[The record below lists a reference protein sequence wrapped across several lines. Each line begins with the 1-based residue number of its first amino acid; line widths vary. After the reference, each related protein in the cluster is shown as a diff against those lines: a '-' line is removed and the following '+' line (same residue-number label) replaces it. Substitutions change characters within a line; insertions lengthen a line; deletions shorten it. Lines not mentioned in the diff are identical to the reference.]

1 MNCDL
6 ASWSIRRQKNEL
18 RFGFTECPETQK
30 RIAIGLR
37 QETGKPERDC
47 DTHAMC
53 LLSWR
58 DKLWQGF
65 IDRQGRPK
73 RIPIFMQRVFYV
85 REMSCGVASWSGR
98 GRRKSMLWSFM
109 EKGR

>member
-6 ASWSIRRQKNEL
+6 ASRSVWRQKNEL
-18 RFGFTECPETQK
+18 RFGFPECPETQK
-30 RIAIGLR
+30 GIAIGLCR
-37 QETGKPERDC
+37 ETGKPKRNC
-47 DTHAMC
+47 DTHAMR

-73 RIPIFMQRVFYV
+73 RIPIPMQRVFYI
-85 REMSCGVASWSGR
+85 RETSCGVASWSGR
-98 GRRKSMLWSFM
+98 GSRKSMLWSFM
-109 EKGR
+109 ERGR